1 MKAAIFLGNQN
12 IVVKDHP
19 MPSLEEGELLLEIEA
34 CSVCGTDMRT
44 FDHGHKNIVP
54 PRILG
59 HEFCGRVVESRA
71 KDAPVQLGDR
81 ALMYIV
87 MACGQCRHCRAGRS
101 NLCDNRSTMAYHH
114 DGGFAQYMKVPAI
127 GVRQLYQVQSERS
140 SAELSLAEPLGC
152 VINAYSRTRVGLKD
166 TAVVFGAGP
175 IGIMHALVLRA
186 QGAQKVLML
195 DVNPAR
201 LESAKQ
207 FGVDATVLVTP
218 QGTHLEQVRDLTD
231 GDGPSVVVVAV
242 SVASACADALAM
254 AGKGARINFFA
265 GLPKTNPSA
274 SLDLNQIHY
283 KELEISG
290 SFSENA
296 HDFQAA
302 IALIESGR
310 FPAEKIITHQLPLS
324 KINQAWGLMQRGEAL
339 KVTILP
345 QEQA

>member
-1 MKAAIFLGNQN
+1 
-12 IVVKDHP
+12 
-19 MPSLEEGELLLEIEA
+19 
-34 CSVCGTDMRT
+34 
-44 FDHGHKNIVP
+44 
-54 PRILG
+54 LG

-71 KDAPVQLGDR
+71 KNAPVQIGDR
-81 ALMYIV
+81 SLMYIV
-87 MACGQCRHCRAGRS
+87 MACGQCRQCRAGRS
-101 NLCDNRSTMAYHH
+101 NLCDSRSTMAYHH
-114 DGGFAQYMKVPAI
+114 DGGFAEYMKVPAA
-127 GVRQLYQVQSERS
+127 GVAQLHKVESECS
-140 SAELSLAEPLGC
+140 SSELSLAEPLGC

-186 QGAQKVLML
+186 QGVQKVLML

-207 FGVDATVLVTP
+207 FDVDKTVLVTP
-218 QGTHLEQVRDLTD
+218 EGTHLEQVRDLTD

-254 AGKGARINFFA
+254 AGKGAQVNFFA
-265 GLPKTNPSA
+265 GLPKTNPTA
-274 SLDLNQIHY
+274 SLDLNHIHY

-290 SFSENA
+290 SFSENP
-296 HDFQAA
+296 HDFRAA
-302 IALIESGR
+302 IALIQSRR
-310 FPAEKIITHQLPLS
+310 FPAEKIITHQLPLA

-345 QEQA
+345 QEPA